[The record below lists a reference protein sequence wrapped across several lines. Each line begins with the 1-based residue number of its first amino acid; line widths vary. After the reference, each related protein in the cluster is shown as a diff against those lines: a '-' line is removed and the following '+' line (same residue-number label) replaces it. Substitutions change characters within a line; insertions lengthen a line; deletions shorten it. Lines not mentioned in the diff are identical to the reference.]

1 MILDSPSQ
9 FLPSLLC
16 YLLGLGSL
24 ELIRTTFKEVRP
36 ETYLLILANLIG
48 LLGLIYLSDWL
59 LILLTWE

>member
-1 MILDSPSQ
+1 
-9 FLPSLLC
+9 
-16 YLLGLGSL
+16 
-24 ELIRTTFKEVRP
+24 LIRTTFKEVRP